1 MPNIFL
7 LSCLFASALSAPGHT
22 IVKKSG
28 NVPARPEDVRGPP
41 YPLWHL
47 EPLYVRKLPASS
59 PQKRSAPE
67 QEPEPEAQS
76 VSHVQ
81 ESHSVFSNLNGNKQ
95 GFSKQIEQV
104 SKNGK
109 LVSSVSQEEKEDA
122 KAGQK
127 PKHHKMTKLDIPEL
141 DIHQQFEDNGE
152 EEEGEAPEVSN
163 RVRFVKRNAGL
174 EMPTAEDMAEY
185 ILSTGDQQT
194 VAQLFEAMVEGGEM
208 SEEQALVIVETV
220 KALLDGA
227 EQELEEEAMREMIV
241 ERKMEEAAAIEEAR
255 EEAER
260 EAMYRRLVQASAASG
275 QRSPRRKSDE
285 NLYQQLKGVM

>member
-1 MPNIFL
+1 MLNIFL
-7 LSCLFASALSAPGHT
+7 LSCLIASTLSAPGHSV
-22 IVKKSG
+22 VKKSG
-28 NVPARPEDVRGPP
+28 NVPARSGEDVRGPP

-47 EPLYVRKLPASS
+47 EPLYVRKLPATN
-59 PQKRSAPE
+59 PQKRSISEEDP
-67 QEPEPEAQS
+67 EPEPESQS

-95 GFSKQIEQV
+95 GFAKQIEKV
-104 SKNGK
+104 SKNGQ
-109 LVSSVSQEEKEDA
+109 LVSSLTQEEKEEA
-122 KAGQK
+122 KTGQK
-127 PKHHKMTKLDIPEL
+127 PRHHKMAKLDIPEL
-141 DIHQQFEDNGE
+141 DIHQQFEDNDNE
-152 EEEGEAPEVSN
+152 EEEDQDV
-163 RVRFVKRNAGL
+163 RVNFVKRNAGL
-174 EMPTAEDMAEY
+174 EMPSAEDMAEY

-194 VAQLFEAMVEGGEM
+194 VAQLIEAMVDGGEM

-241 ERKMEEAAAIEEAR
+241 ERKMEEAAAMEEAR

-260 EAMYRRLVQASAASG
+260 EAMYRRLVQASG
-275 QRSPRRKSDE
+275 QRSPRRKSEE

>member
-1 MPNIFL
+1 MLNIFI
-7 LSCLFASALSAPGHT
+7 LSCLIASTLSAPGHSV
-22 IVKKSG
+22 VKKSG
-28 NVPARPEDVRGPP
+28 NVPARSGEDVRGPP

-47 EPLYVRKLPASS
+47 EPLYVRKLPATN
-59 PQKRSAPE
+59 PQKRSTSEE
-67 QEPEPEAQS
+67 QPEPEPES

-95 GFSKQIEQV
+95 GFAKQIEQV
-104 SKNGK
+104 SKNGQ
-109 LVSSVSQEEKEDA
+109 LVSSLTQEEKEEA
-122 KAGQK
+122 KTGQK
-127 PKHHKMTKLDIPEL
+127 PRHHKMAKLDIPEL
-141 DIHQQFEDNGE
+141 DIHQQFEDNDE
-152 EEEGEAPEVSN
+152 EDEDQDV
-163 RVRFVKRNAGL
+163 RVNFVKRNAGL
-174 EMPTAEDMAEY
+174 EMPSAEDMAEY

-194 VAQLFEAMVEGGEM
+194 VAQLIEAMVDGGEM

-241 ERKMEEAAAIEEAR
+241 ERKMEEAAAMEEAR

-275 QRSPRRKSDE
+275 QRSPRRKSEE